1 METASHTGHC
11 LVNILPYVV
20 YMSKSA
26 RVVKIGQNV
35 QQLGRYFHIYIYFL
49 SGHSDS
55 ILNLSSQGNYI
66 TYDGDPLNDFTIIR
80 FFDHFIHKNPK
91 QRKGDHGGSIM
102 QVR

>member
-1 METASHTGHC
+1 M
-11 LVNILPYVV
+11 
-20 YMSKSA
+20 YMSKSGEDRSKCPA
-26 RVVKIGQNV
+26 VG
-35 QQLGRYFHIYIYFL
+35 LLFPYLYIYPVWSIF
-49 SGHSDS
+49 DS

-102 QVR
+102 QVG